1 MAADGGRSF
10 DKAPHFELLE
20 DRIVLDGVPD
30 VDFDAPASVSLGA
43 QNVPIT
49 LTFDNTGTDTGYVP
63 YVDLL
68 LPAGAD
74 VDDGVTFDSASFLG
88 APIETTVLVFDGS
101 GETVHPF
108 AVDSLGDPIVVTG
121 QPGGQL
127 VVLELPYGSFSP
139 GNPAIDINVV
149 LDFSPLADLD
159 VAQDITVIGGFALG
173 EDPLD
178 NPGDDAPIRGTPT
191 TASINQDLFT
201 VTKSNNVPE
210 ADAVSGPSYPY
221 EYSLQ
226 VNVADGQTL
235 TDFTLSDTL
244 PPEIVYLGG
253 LTITGASGTVVS
265 EPPVNTLATPPDN
278 EIVID
283 FASISGPV
291 TVTFD
296 FYVNDDPA
304 LSADPVIDPA
314 TGDEVPV
321 TNTVTGTATWDP
333 LDGRDDIV
341 SVSDSDTDIIQA
353 RSIAIQ
359 KSNAVLSDA
368 QAAGPT
374 PDDIYEFTLQVQVSD
389 DFTFGDLLVTDILG
403 NGWDYLEGT
412 AELSFSEEA
421 GSGGPISLDPFE
433 TSVFDGGTGETTNTW
448 DVSAAIGGDGL
459 LTGDIA
465 GDGSS
470 SGNQTTVTITYQAGR
485 FLQ

>member
-1 MAADGGRSF
+1 MAADGGRPF
-10 DKAPHFELLE
+10 EKAPHFELLE
-20 DRIVLDGVPD
+20 DSIVLDGVPD
-30 VDFDAPASVSLGA
+30 VSFEAPTSVSIGE
-43 QNVPIT
+43 QDVPIT
-49 LTFDNTGTDTGYVP
+49 LTFDNTGSDTGYVP

-74 VDDGVTFDSASFLG
+74 ADDGVTFDSASFLG
-88 APIETTVLVFDGS
+88 APIATTVLTFDGS
-101 GETVHPF
+101 GEAVHPF

-121 QPGGQL
+121 QPGGQF

-139 GNPAIDINVV
+139 GNPAIDIDLV

-159 VAQDITVIGGFALG
+159 VAQDLTAIGGFALG
-173 EDPLD
+173 CDPLD

-191 TASINQDLFT
+191 TASIDQDLFT
-201 VTKSNNVPE
+201 VEKFNNVPE

-221 EYSLQ
+221 EYTLQ

-235 TDFTLSDTL
+235 SDFTLSDTL

-253 LTITGASGTVVS
+253 LTITGATGTVVS

-304 LSADPVIDPA
+304 LSTDPVIDPA

-321 TNTVTGTATWDP
+321 TNEVTGTATWDP
-333 LDGRDDIV
+333 VDGRDAVV

-353 RSIAIQ
+353 RSIAVQ
-359 KSNAVLSDA
+359 KSLTPIVDNQVP
-368 QAAGPT
+368 GPT
-374 PDDIYEFTLQVQVSD
+374 PDDIYEFTLNVQVSD
-389 DFTFGDLLVTDILG
+389 
-403 NGWDYLEGT
+403 YLT
-412 AELSFSEEA
+412 
-421 GSGGPISLDPFE
+421 
-433 TSVFDGGTGETTNTW
+433 
-448 DVSAAIGGDGL
+448 
-459 LTGDIA
+459 
-465 GDGSS
+465 
-470 SGNQTTVTITYQAGR
+470 
-485 FLQ
+485 

>member
-1 MAADGGRSF
+1 M
-10 DKAPHFELLE
+10 
-20 DRIVLDGVPD
+20 
-30 VDFDAPASVSLGA
+30 
-43 QNVPIT
+43 
-49 LTFDNTGTDTGYVP
+49 
-63 YVDLL
+63 
-68 LPAGAD
+68 
-74 VDDGVTFDSASFLG
+74 
-88 APIETTVLVFDGS
+88 
-101 GETVHPF
+101 HPF
-108 AVDSLGDPIVVTG
+108 AVDGLGDPIVVTG
-121 QPGGQL
+121 TPGGQL

-159 VAQDITVIGGFALG
+159 DTQDITVIGGFALG
-173 EDPLD
+173 WTRWTIRRRCADPRHT
-178 NPGDDAPIRGTPT
+178 DDCGID
-191 TASINQDLFT
+191 QDLFT
-201 VTKSNNVPE
+201 VTKPNNVPE

-314 TGDEVPV
+314 TGDEVRV

-389 DFTFGDLLVTDILG
+389 YFTFGDLLVTDILG

-421 GSGGPISLDPFE
+421 GSGGPITLEPFE
-433 TSVFDGGTGETTNTW
+433 TSVLTVAPPGPPTHGT
-448 DVSAAIGGDGL
+448 
-459 LTGDIA
+459 
-465 GDGSS
+465 
-470 SGNQTTVTITYQAGR
+470 
-485 FLQ
+485 